1 MIHLVI
7 QESGFDGN
15 PAVLWAS
22 EEEPDWSK
30 IDWPSAS
37 WLTVSVVAD
46 KCHVI
51 SNRQYDVYSQD
62 DIDKQQAIAQAVEG
76 LKRAV
81 SIGFGVNTPREI
93 LDQRDG
99 RILCRDV
106 QHKMY
111 KATVRTCPPPDTYQ
125 TIVIRG
131 GRSCTVTRPFH
142 SNQEAVAVEWEDMK
156 AALRSFARD
165 GYELQRGSP
174 GSITNIEKYIESVE
188 NQSGYHVD
196 FIDVIHPGQMAE
208 HLTNLLSGDYDI
220 SSDDG
225 DEPF

>member
-1 MIHLVI
+1 MVYLVI
-7 QESGFDGN
+7 QDNGCGN
-15 PAVLWAS
+15 FTVLWAS
-22 EEEPDWSK
+22 EKQPDWSK
-30 IDWPSAS
+30 IDWPSMS
-37 WLTVSVVAD
+37 RLTVSIVTD
-46 KCHVI
+46 GCHIV
-51 SNRQYDVYSQD
+51 SNQQYDVYLQD
-62 DIDKQQAIAQAVEG
+62 DIDKQRAIAQSVKA
-76 LKRAV
+76 LKHAA
-81 SIGFGVNTPREI
+81 SIRFGVHTPREI

-106 QHKMY
+106 QYKIY
-111 KATVRTCPPPDTYQ
+111 KATIRTCPPPDTYQ
-125 TIVIRG
+125 AITIR
-131 GRSCTVTRPFH
+131 RRHYCTVTRPFH

-165 GYELQRGSP
+165 GYDLRLSAP
-174 GSITNIEKYIESVE
+174 GSITDIEEYIAEIESE
-188 NQSGYHVD
+188 SCYYTD